1 VINSYR
7 TMVLLSFERKVF
19 FFQVESQ
26 NLCFDKIWTTN
37 QLGLDKIPKQDYPI
51 NLADSI
57 DIDEIW

>member
-1 VINSYR
+1 
-7 TMVLLSFERKVF
+7 MVLLSFERKVF